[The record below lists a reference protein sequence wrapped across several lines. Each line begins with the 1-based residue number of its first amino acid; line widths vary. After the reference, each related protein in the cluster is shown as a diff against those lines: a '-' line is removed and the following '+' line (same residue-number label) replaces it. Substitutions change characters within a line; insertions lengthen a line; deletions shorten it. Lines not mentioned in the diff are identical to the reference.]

1 MGGKKKYI
9 EVFGSFTEPFNCRTD
24 WMLCFTKIFE
34 DSLNVSLNLKVFT
47 AALVINL
54 MIICYIQLLI

>member
-9 EVFGSFTEPFNCRTD
+9 EVFGSFTQPFNCHSD
-24 WMLCFTKIFE
+24 WMPHFTKIFE

-47 AALVINL
+47 AALDL
-54 MIICYIQLLI
+54 